1 MDRLDAAGG
10 GVAGGRRCVH
20 DGFGRSGGE
29 VSGATAVEVFSP
41 QGTLKAVR
49 QAQAR
54 FDQPVVTLGDP
65 RAADPFM
72 VDCPVAGSGKWLDD
86 RTWVYDF
93 ERDLPGA
100 VRCVFR
106 CAPD

>member
-1 MDRLDAAGG
+1 MRATVMLAGLLGCMQALAAQ
-10 GVAGGRRCVH
+10 VT
-20 DGFGRSGGE
+20 D
-29 VSGATAVEVFSP
+29 FSP
-41 QGTLKAVR
+41 QGTVKAVR
-49 QAQAR
+49 QVAAK
-54 FDQPVVTLGDP
+54 FDQPLVMLGDP
-65 RAADPFM
+65 RAADPFA

-100 VRCVFR
+100 MRLYSA